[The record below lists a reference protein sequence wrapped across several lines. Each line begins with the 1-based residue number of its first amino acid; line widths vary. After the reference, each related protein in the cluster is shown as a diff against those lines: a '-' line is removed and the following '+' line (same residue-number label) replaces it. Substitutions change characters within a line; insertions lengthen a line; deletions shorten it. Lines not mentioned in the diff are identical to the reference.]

1 MEHRKE
7 LWAVLI
13 VVIGVAIFLV
23 YTAAHA
29 VGQILAF
36 NSGQANTTT
45 AVDTSTWQTYNN
57 SAYGFSLEY
66 PPDWQISV
74 GNTPGIG
81 PVVQIGN
88 PLNGTSTYIF
98 NVSVLNNSTSLSA
111 GEYVHQFLKSA
122 AAQDMENASSGPAP
136 QMTPQ
141 FTKSFITTVG
151 GQDAYELFH
160 VFEYDHS
167 AERIYVA
174 DGSFMILFD
183 FPVAEE
189 NPNIYLPVNNN
200 DVAHQIVNTLTFD

>member
-29 VGQILAF
+29 IGQILAF
-36 NSGQANTTT
+36 NNGQQNTTA
-45 AVDTSTWQTYNN
+45 AVDTSGWQTYNN
-57 SAYGFSLEY
+57 STYGFSLEY
-66 PPDWQISV
+66 PPDWQVSM
-74 GNTPGIG
+74 GDPSGAG
-81 PVVQIGN
+81 PVVEIGN
-88 PLNGTSTYIF
+88 PLNGTSTYIL
-98 NVSVLNNSTSLSA
+98 NVSVLNNSSSLSA
-111 GEYVHQFLKSA
+111 GEYVHQFLQSVT
-122 AAQDMENASSGPAP
+122 AQDATNASRGPAP
-136 QMTPQ
+136 QLTPH

-167 AERIYVA
+167 GEQIYVA
-174 DGSFMILFD
+174 DGSSIILFD

-200 DVAHQIVNTLTFD
+200 EIAHEIVNTLMLN